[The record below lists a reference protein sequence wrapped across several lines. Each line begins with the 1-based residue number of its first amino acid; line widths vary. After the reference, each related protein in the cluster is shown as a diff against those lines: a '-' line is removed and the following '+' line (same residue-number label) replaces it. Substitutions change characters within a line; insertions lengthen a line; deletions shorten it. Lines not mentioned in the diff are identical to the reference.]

1 MPLYLPQW
9 ASSMGQLRGSDR
21 DVQKCFF
28 HGKDEHTIGCKE
40 SNGCRVAER
49 MRVP

>member
-1 MPLYLPQW
+1 M
-9 ASSMGQLRGSDR
+9 
-21 DVQKCFF
+21 QKCFF

-49 MRVP
+49 MRVEGRF